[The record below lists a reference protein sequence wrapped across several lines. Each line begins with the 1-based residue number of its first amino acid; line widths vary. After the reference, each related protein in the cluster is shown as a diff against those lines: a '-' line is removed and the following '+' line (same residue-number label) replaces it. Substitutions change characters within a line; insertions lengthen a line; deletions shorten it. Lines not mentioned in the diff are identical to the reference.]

1 MTQPAA
7 SQPTADEP
15 AARRLA
21 PGARRRQILAAGRSL
36 LETRSLEDIS
46 VETVAEL
53 VGVSPGLL
61 FHYFGT
67 QRKFRRAVI
76 QAAARE
82 LLVQM
87 RPDPG
92 LSPAAQLHAALG
104 TFTANVVR
112 HPGLYLAV
120 VRYNS
125 DLSALHWNVRA
136 VLGDWL
142 VTGLAQAGVP
152 VTPAIRMTIAGW
164 LAFTE
169 EALLNWIAE
178 ANPSPAPAEASQT
191 PRLTE
196 AELVALCELACYRLL
211 ELAVADPA
219 RWPDIE
225 QAITQPPGR

>member
-1 MTQPAA
+1 M
-7 SQPTADEP
+7 
-15 AARRLA
+15 
-21 PGARRRQILAAGRSL
+21 

-46 VETVAEL
+46 VETVAEH

-76 QAAARE
+76 QTAARE
-82 LLVQM
+82 LLAQM

-92 LSPAAQLHAALG
+92 LSPAAQLHAALD
-104 TFTANVVR
+104 TFTANVAR

-125 DLSALHWNVRA
+125 DLSGVRRNVRA
-136 VLGDWL
+136 VLAEWL

-152 VTPAIRMTIAGW
+152 ITPAITMTVSGW

-169 EALLNWIAE
+169 EALLSWITD
-178 ANPSPAPAEASQT
+178 PSSAQTETQQAS
-191 PRLTE
+191 RLTR
-196 AELVALCELACYRLL
+196 AELVTLCERACYRLL

-225 QAITQPPGR
+225 QAITRPPAR